1 MSSDVCAIPDCG
13 GEAVRHLAVAEARR
27 AFEQIPEKGRSVPLC
42 KAHYK
47 EWKKATKKDRK
58 LDRLGGAISSGGRSV
73 GTGRGGPPI

>member
-1 MSSDVCAIPDCG
+1 MSSDVCVISGCG
-13 GEAVRHLAVAEARR
+13 GEAVRHLAYAEARR
-27 AFEQIPEKGRSVPLC
+27 TFEELPSKGGSAALC
-42 KAHYK
+42 RVHYK